1 MACSIK
7 IINDHVKDTWF
18 YGVEMTFTKTIDSVT
33 SPMDLTGF
41 GILMTLSLTE
51 NSPIAYEFTTNND
64 SIIITDAINGKIKLQ
79 PRGDLNNVGKYVMS
93 FFLID
98 SNDRLDPLFSDYW
111 EIITKPNKPNSITV
125 ING

>member
-1 MACSIK
+1 MACAIK

-18 YGVEMTFTKTIDSVT
+18 DGVEMTFTKTIDSVT

-51 NSPIAYEFTTNND
+51 SSPVAYEFKTDNN
-64 SIIITDAINGKIKLQ
+64 SIIIIDAINGKIKLQ
-79 PRGDLNNVGKYVMS
+79 PRGDLNNIGKYVMS